1 MGVSENLPDLIK
13 FDKNKYDFK
22 VEMVLNEILQSE
34 KKYVKTLDIIVEVS
48 YHFFSKSIF
57 FFEYYFNNFFFNFK
71 FFF

>member
-48 YHFFSKSIF
+48 YHFFFEKY
-57 FFEYYFNNFFFNFK
+57 FFEYYFYNFF
-71 FFF
+71 